1 MTAKSHPAAMRF
13 IPEQLQ
19 RELAS
24 NNHISSSDLMDREPA
39 RYSSLQIL
47 MKLFCVPIVS
57 EWLPALLDV

>member
-1 MTAKSHPAAMRF
+1 MRF

-47 MKLFCVPIVS
+47 MKFFCFPIVS